1 MPDGVRQNCFKALSD
16 EDPWVRFFAVKSVAA
31 ACESDMSS
39 KRSREMLNDRY
50 VPVIMAAIDI
60 IREIGG
66 REAFESLSP
75 HENMKIR
82 MSARK

>member
-1 MPDGVRQNCFKALSD
+1 MVIEKI
-16 EDPWVRFFAVKSVAA
+16 K
-31 ACESDMSS
+31 
-39 KRSREMLNDRY
+39 EMLNDRY

-75 HENMKIR
+75 HEEHENPDVREKVR
-82 MSARK
+82 EVLGTL